1 MLRSM
6 RSMSFIVLV
15 SVFFIGLTVTPAM
28 SEGNGPADG
37 FGLHVQAPHMM
48 PDGQVGGPFH
58 HYCKGISNEI
68 IQCLLF
74 RSTDPMAPLIG
85 VEYFV
90 AKDLARK
97 EVPLITWNRNFHDHE
112 VEIATGRVLILDIED
127 KNKVAEIAA
136 AAAKTDG
143 IIYQLWQ
150 PGQKVPDGTVTI
162 PNALGHKF
170 RTE

>member
-15 SVFFIGLTVTPAM
+15 SVFFIGLMITPAM

-48 PDGQVGGPFH
+48 ANGQVGGPYH

-68 IQCLLF
+68 LQCLLF
-74 RSTDPMAPLIG
+74 PSTDPKAPLIG

-136 AAAKTDG
+136 VAAQTDG
-143 IIYQLWQ
+143 VIYQLWQ

>member
-6 RSMSFIVLV
+6 RSMSFIVLL
-15 SVFFIGLTVTPAM
+15 SVFCIGLTVTPAM

-48 PDGQVGGPFH
+48 ANGQIGGPYH

-74 RSTDPMAPLIG
+74 PSTDPKAPLIG

-90 AKDLARK
+90 PKDLARK

-136 AAAKTDG
+136 VAAQTDG